1 MISRGGCNE
10 EGNSKNYNSYS
21 CSDNF
26 ILCWFIYY
34 KVNLKCSIIPSAML
48 ITGVADLLY
57 ERNVYG
63 FIH

>member
-34 KVNLKCSIIPSAML
+34 KVNLAIILSAML